1 MKMINSTKF
10 KELNDER
17 QRCTMLDNLKAM
29 LAIVGIMLALFT
41 VWAITP

>member
-1 MKMINSTKF
+1 MTLINSTKF

-29 LAIVGIMLALFT
+29 LAIVSVMLALFT

>member
-1 MKMINSTKF
+1 MTLINNTKF
-10 KELNDER
+10 KALNDER
-17 QRCTMLDNLKAM
+17 QRCNMLDNLKAM

>member
-1 MKMINSTKF
+1 MKMINNTKY

-29 LAIVGIMLALFT
+29 LAIVGVMLVLFT